1 MSTMSPEVRTFIFTV
16 IYAVL
21 GMVLLFIGYRVFDLL
36 TKSGAIDL
44 QEEIF
49 KKSNTAAAILAGA
62 FIIGLAIVILG
73 AIHG

>member
-1 MSTMSPEVRTFIFTV
+1 MITPEDVRIFLLTL

-21 GMVLLFIGYRVFDLL
+21 GIALLFAGYRIFDWL
-36 TKSGAIDL
+36 TPTDL
-44 QEEIF
+44 QDDVF
-49 KKSNTAAAILAGA
+49 KQGNVAVAILTGS

>member
-1 MSTMSPEVRTFIFTV
+1 MAALPNEVRVFIFTV

-21 GMVLLFIGYRVFDLL
+21 GMVLLFIGYRVFDWL
-36 TKSGAIDL
+36 TPTDT
-44 QEEIF
+44 QEDIF
-49 KKSNTAAAILAGA
+49 KNGNVAAAVLVGS